1 MILSMLANMGGWS
14 CIWHLSSL
22 FREQNSMSGVGNVS
36 PRSFSRMAVNHSH
49 LQKDPASVGGWCPR
63 SVGFILLVSFILLV
77 GFILLVEGGRWPFVL
92 DPSAFLRCCWPPLCT
107 VLCSSCAAAVC
118 KSVLLTFVLQDSGKE
133 KFCSG

>member
-22 FREQNSMSGVGNVS
+22 FGEQNSMSGVGNVS

-49 LQKDPASVGGWCPR
+49 LQKDPASMGGWCPR
-63 SVGFILLVSFILLV
+63 SVGFV
-77 GFILLVEGGRWPFVL
+77 LLVEGGRWPFVL

-107 VLCSSCAAAVC
+107 VLCSSCMQI
-118 KSVLLTFVLQDSGKE
+118 SPFN
-133 KFCSG
+133 FCSPGQWKREILFRVNLRKT